1 MVDEFIEAGKT
12 MGIAEHNERRLQSEG
27 QRAVKAAFEATLALK

>member
-1 MVDEFIEAGKT
+1 MVDEFIAAGRT

-27 QRAVKAAFEATLALK
+27 QAAVKAAFEAALAIK